1 MSFMY
6 AFFIP
11 EENKPKKDFELG
23 PIDSVYIQDQCF
35 NTQKSLSSSSSS
47 GMSATV
53 VNDAMVITPGTDG
66 PVNKQLPAQNEVD
79 FVKCDCCGLTEECT
93 PSYIETIRERY
104 GGKWICG
111 LCAEAVKDEVLRCQ
125 TLISPDEAMA
135 RHLSFCSKFRASGP
149 PQDPTVHLIRAMR
162 QILRKSLESP
172 KSLRSMPS
180 SPITKR
186 ENLNMKGAV
195 LTRSESCIPTLTLV
209 EATVYCGVEEGCE

>member
-1 MSFMY
+1 
-6 AFFIP
+6 
-11 EENKPKKDFELG
+11 
-23 PIDSVYIQDQCF
+23 
-35 NTQKSLSSSSSS
+35 
-47 GMSATV
+47 MSATV
-53 VNDAMVITPGTDG
+53 VNDPMVITPGTDG
-66 PVNKQLPAQNEVD
+66 PVIKQLPAQNEVD

-111 LCAEAVKDEVLRCQ
+111 LCAEAVKDEILRCQ
-125 TLISPDEAMA
+125 KLISPDEAMA
-135 RHLSFCSKFRASGP
+135 RHLSFCRKFRASGP

-162 QILRKSLESP
+162 QVLRKSLESP

-209 EATVYCGVEEGCE
+209 EATVYCGVEEGCDL